1 MSEANLFLT
10 ILGIGFFVTII
21 ITVARISFPFYWI
34 VYSDIRR
41 FVEGKITLRILL
53 GLPAHNK
60 EGE

>member
-1 MSEANLFLT
+1 MSDVNAVLT
-10 ILGIGFFVTII
+10 IMGAMLFVAIVVA
-21 ITVARISFPFYWI
+21 VARISFPFYWI

-53 GLPAHNK
+53 GLPANK